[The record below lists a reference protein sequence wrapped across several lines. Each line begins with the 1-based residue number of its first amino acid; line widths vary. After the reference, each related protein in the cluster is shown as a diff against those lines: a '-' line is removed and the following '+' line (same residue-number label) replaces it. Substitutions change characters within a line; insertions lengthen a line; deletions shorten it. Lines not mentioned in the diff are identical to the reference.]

1 MSFMGHHHYVND
13 CLRRGVLAKHFVL
26 TVGEMNSQ
34 TGLAEHHRE
43 VRSSSS
49 STLPVAERQ
58 TKRVCPGPRLVVSF
72 LRRWGRLSAAMF
84 AASERSVLR
93 HRPDQPRLHQ

>member
-34 TGLAEHHRE
+34 TGLADKIQTSFTCSLSPSTTA
-43 VRSSSS
+43 RSDHPPQA
-49 STLPVAERQ
+49 LCQWR
-58 TKRVCPGPRLVVSF
+58 K
-72 LRRWGRLSAAMF
+72 GRPSGYVQAPA
-84 AASERSVLR
+84 
-93 HRPDQPRLHQ
+93 